1 MLIRFKVKKVIMLC
15 NSCCETSNK
24 QKKQT
29 TIATTSNNSSMG
41 RTVEKGERGGA
52 GGVQL
57 KK

>member
-1 MLIRFKVKKVIMLC
+1 MLC

-29 TIATTSNNSSMG
+29 TIATTSNNSSKG
-41 RTVEKGERGGA
+41 RTVEKGERGGT